1 MNKLEIEGFNITLCI
16 VQKSTSTPGKLR
28 PRSIV
33 NCGKFN
39 YCSAFQTCLH
49 GLVRAVGVCHL

>member
-28 PRSIV
+28 PRSINIFTKYQNRRHILKKKNKQKLFIQCV
-33 NCGKFN
+33 
-39 YCSAFQTCLH
+39 
-49 GLVRAVGVCHL
+49 